1 MAREVWL
8 PLGRR
13 VADEERRSIVFNNVL
28 VAIDGS
34 KPSSNALAAAA
45 ELSAKFGAKLHVVHV
60 VREMQV
66 PLNPGLMDAYEK
78 LHRQRHDLLNAAG
91 EQLVNQAK
99 RSLEAKG
106 IDAVETDIGSGD
118 PASAIVDYADRN
130 KVDLI
135 VIGSRGL
142 GQIEGMLMG
151 SVSRKVSNTTKTN
164 CLIMR

>member
-1 MAREVWL
+1 M
-8 PLGRR
+8 PLGWHAA
-13 VADEERRSIVFNNVL
+13 VEERRFIVFKNVL

-34 KPSSNALAAAA
+34 KPSTNALEAAA
-45 ELSAKFGAKLHVVHV
+45 ELASKFGAKIHLVHV

-91 EQLVNQAK
+91 EQLLNQAK
-99 RSLEAKG
+99 RSLESKG

-118 PASAIVDYADRN
+118 PASAIVDYAGRN
-130 KVDLI
+130 KIDLI
-135 VIGSRGL
+135 IIGSRGL

-151 SVSRKVSNTTKTN
+151 SVSRKVSNTAKTN